1 MSRCAKY
8 IFDTTTKRT
17 RKCKNKKCL
26 RELCT
31 IHYKM
36 FYNDSIIIIQSI
48 FRGNKVRSKLNNIF
62 FKLPEEIRHI
72 VIENIREDYYNTK
85 RNNIIVNIINN
96 RLIILLGISYN
107 EFYFYEQE
115 NLYFLEINKLYI
127 LLNKYFCIIKLNK
140 NIKKLYNLTKLRH
153 YTIDN
158 SGSINPTLQFL
169 ILYKDINYLV

>member
-1 MSRCAKY
+1 MSRCTKY
-8 IFDTTTKRT
+8 VFDQTTKRT

-48 FRGNKVRSKLNNIF
+48 FRGNKIRSKLNNIF
-62 FKLPEEIRHI
+62 LKLPEEIRHI
-72 VIENIREDYYNTK
+72 VIERIREDYHNTK
-85 RNNIIVNIINN
+85 RNNIIENIINN
-96 RLIILLGISYN
+96 RLIILLDISYQ
-107 EFYFYEQE
+107 EFNFYEQE
-115 NLYFLEINKLYI
+115 SLYFFEINKLYN

-140 NIKKLYNLTKLRH
+140 NIKQLYNLTKLRH
-153 YTIDN
+153 YMIDG
-158 SGSINPTLQFL
+158 SGSINPALQFL